1 MRAVIWWKRAG
12 PRQKAICEEISTNIM
27 YREKAYLLDGCS
39 VVRVGGRAMLRTIAG
54 GRCTR
59 HRQRWAS
66 TQQNPRLLIP
76 ALWSTAWCTGKSV
89 SEGYASPAIWDQNI
103 ATNKA
108 VPDRLAR
115 LSCQTYLFHDINAC
129 GTYDS
134 CVLNLKLE
142 ISKLSIINSI

>member
-1 MRAVIWWKRAG
+1 
-12 PRQKAICEEISTNIM
+12 M
-27 YREKAYLLDGCS
+27 YREKAYLLDGYS
-39 VVRVGGRAMLRTIAG
+39 VVRVGGRAMLRTFAG

-108 VPDRLAR
+108 VPDRLAQ

-134 CVLNLKLE
+134 CEKSELE
-142 ISKLSIINSI
+142 